1 MLIDLLYTTDDPRVV
16 SKTTTNVSTG
26 VDMTPKG
33 NFDLCTPLV
42 VLAYNT
48 AYLGANYAYIP
59 ELARY
64 YYINDMVLSP
74 GSQIVLQLAV
84 DVLKTWDAQIRAC
97 EGVVVRSESIGSN
110 YLPDDKYPIDPREIW
125 LQSIPLSGHNFTAPA
140 DGDRRYLIAV
150 NATY

>member
-16 SKTTTNVSTG
+16 SKSTTNVSTG

-59 ELARY
+59 DLARY

-125 LQSIPLSGHNFTAPA
+125 LQSIPLSGHNFTAPL

>member
-125 LQSIPLSGHNFTAPA
+125 LQSIPLSGHNFTAPL

>member
-74 GSQIVLQLAV
+74 GSQIVIQLAV

>member
-16 SKTTTNVSTG
+16 SKSTTNVSTG

-84 DVLKTWDAQIRAC
+84 DVLKTWDLQIRAC

>member
-16 SKTTTNVSTG
+16 SKSTTNVSTG

-125 LQSIPLSGHNFTAPA
+125 LQSIPLSGHNFTAPL

>member
-16 SKTTTNVSTG
+16 SKSTTNVSTG

-125 LQSIPLSGHNFTAPA
+125 LQSIPLSGHNFVAPA

>member
-16 SKTTTNVSTG
+16 SKSTTNVSTG

-48 AYLGANYAYIP
+48 AYLGANFAYIP

-64 YYINDMVLSP
+64 YYISDMVLSP

-125 LQSIPLSGHNFTAPA
+125 LQSIPLSGHNFTAPL

>member
-16 SKTTTNVSTG
+16 SKSTTNVSTG

-84 DVLKTWDAQIRAC
+84 DVLKTWDVQIRAC

>member
-16 SKTTTNVSTG
+16 SKSTTNVSTG

-84 DVLKTWDAQIRAC
+84 DVLKTWDIQIRAC

>member
-16 SKTTTNVSTG
+16 SKSTTNVSTG

-64 YYINDMVLSP
+64 YYINDMMLSP

-125 LQSIPLSGHNFTAPA
+125 LQSIPLSGHNFTAPL

>member
-16 SKTTTNVSTG
+16 SKTTTNVSTS

>member
-1 MLIDLLYTTDDPRVV
+1 MLIDLLYTPDDPRVV
-16 SKTTTNVSTG
+16 SKSTTNVSTG

-84 DVLKTWDAQIRAC
+84 DVLKTWDTQIRAC

>member
-110 YLPDDKYPIDPREIW
+110 YLSDDKYPIDPREIW

>member
-125 LQSIPLSGHNFTAPA
+125 LQSIPLSGHNFTPPL